1 MAKDIKFPR
10 LNSIVISG
18 HLTREVEL
26 RYTPKGTPVA
36 KIGLAFN
43 RVYQGQDGNWV
54 EESNFL
60 DVSVWGKQAE
70 LCSERLHKGSPV
82 IFEGYLKTSMYTD
95 KDNQQRKFV
104 EIVANKIHFMEK
116 TGSSYEEGPS
126 GEPAANYDVDTS
138 DQNVTDDD
146 VPF

>member
-1 MAKDIKFPR
+1 MAQEIKFPR
-10 LNSIVISG
+10 LNSVLISG

-36 KIGLAFN
+36 KIGIAFN
-43 RVYQGQDGNWV
+43 RVYQNAEGNWI

-70 LCSERLHKGSPV
+70 LCSERLHKGSPA

-95 KDNQQRKFV
+95 RENQQRKFV
-104 EIVANKIHFMEK
+104 EIVANKVHYLEK
-116 TGSSYEEGPS
+116 TASYEDAPS
-126 GEPAANYDVDTS
+126 SKKPANYEAADTEQS
-138 DQNVTDDD
+138 VTDDD